1 MNEDPVSHSLHSRSI
16 NARQPISSI
25 HRPAFSTY
33 RDQVGFR
40 KSSNTTEPS
49 SSYLDDE
56 VQIRGFHIKMRE
68 IELAIES
75 MPGVRQCATAVRVDS
90 RGHNQL
96 IAYLVGDHQPPPSIG
111 ELRSLLKQML
121 PNYMIPSAFIAV
133 EHLPLAPSGEVD
145 REALPPPHPT
155 LVAYGEIFVEP
166 NTPTEE
172 LLADIWS
179 ESLGVTR
186 VGINDNF
193 FELGGH
199 PLLVE
204 QVVSQMNQTLQLELP
219 MQALLDYPTIA
230 ELAPVVEAM
239 LLTAPQEVDER
250 YLVLI

>member
-1 MNEDPVSHSLHSRSI
+1 MNEDPVSHSLHSESI

-25 HRPAFSTY
+25 HRTAFSSY
-33 RDQVGFR
+33 HDQVGFR
-40 KSSNTTEPS
+40 ENSSTTEPS

-56 VQIRGFHIKMRE
+56 VQIRGFRIKMRE
-68 IELAIES
+68 IELTIES
-75 MPGVRQCATAVRVDS
+75 MPGVRQCATAVRVDG

-96 IAYLVGDHQPPPSIG
+96 IAYLVGDHQPAPSIR
-111 ELRSLLKQML
+111 ELRSMLKPML
-121 PNYMIPSAFIAV
+121 PNYMMPSAFIPV
-133 EHLPLAPSGEVD
+133 EQLPLAPSGVVD

-166 NTPTEE
+166 KTPTEE
-172 LLADIWS
+172 LLAEIWS

-186 VGINDNF
+186 VGINDDF

-204 QVVSQMNQTLQLELP
+204 QVVSHINQTLQLELP
-219 MQALLDYPTIA
+219 MQTLLDYPTIA

-239 LLTAPQEVDER
+239 LLTTPQEVDER
-250 YLVLI
+250 YLVPI